1 MRTPIEEAVHQ
12 STRRLPNGK
21 GKPAQSSVTTVQLAA
36 DTILRLL
43 RRSRERRQR
52 MARLDGR

>member
-12 STRRLPNGK
+12 ATRRLPNGK
-21 GKPAQSSVTTVQLAA
+21 GKPAQPGVTTVQLAA